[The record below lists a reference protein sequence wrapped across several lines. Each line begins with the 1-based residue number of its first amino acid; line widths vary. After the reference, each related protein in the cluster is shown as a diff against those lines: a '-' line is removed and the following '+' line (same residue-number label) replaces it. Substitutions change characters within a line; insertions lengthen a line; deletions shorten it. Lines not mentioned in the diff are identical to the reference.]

1 MLYITALG
9 FSAYNT
15 KEKAE
20 KLVTEIIAEP
30 NTRYISN
37 YKTDEIRVEY
47 YKEYGKNFGLV
58 VRGALSETEELTIY
72 SLIPYALGQE
82 ITDTHEIDVIKGD
95 KTDTYNAYCEESRSG
110 TPVSFFLQNVIDYL
124 EIEDQEDVYI
134 EGVRLV
140 AFSVEGT
147 VILPIDKDETDLLLE
162 EEEDVFREELLEKAR
177 RGDEEAIMI
186 LEEEA
191 IESSEILQERLKDE
205 DLLSILEGFFVPAED
220 SDDIYSL
227 LGTIEDVNEYKNK
240 LTHEEVFVLNIKCM
254 SLLIEV
260 YINKKDIVGIP
271 SVGMRF
277 KGTSWVHGTIEFE
290 FNDVEE
296 EMEEDEEY
304 DGGDEDDEE

>member
-1 MLYITALG
+1 MLYISALG

-20 KLVTEIIAEP
+20 KLVTEIIESP

-37 YKTDEIRVEY
+37 YKTDEIKVEY
-47 YKEYGKNFGLV
+47 YREYGTEFGLI
-58 VRGALSETEELTIY
+58 VRGALSSTEELTVY
-72 SLIPYALGQE
+72 SLVPYAIGSH
-82 ITDTHEIDVIKGD
+82 ITDTHEIDVVKGD
-95 KTDTYNAYCEESRSG
+95 KKDIYNAYCEESKSG

-147 VILPIDKDETDLLLE
+147 VILPIDKDETDIILE

-177 RGDEEAIMI
+177 QGDEEAMQI

-191 IESSEILQERLKDE
+191 LESSEILQERLKDE
-205 DLLSILEGFFVPAED
+205 DLLSILEGFFVPLGEQE
-220 SDDIYSL
+220 DIYSL
-227 LGTIEDVNEYKNK
+227 LGTII
-240 LTHEEVFVLNIKCM
+240 EVTETTNRMTSEKIYILGIKCM
-254 SLLIEV
+254 SLVLDV
-260 YINKKDIVGIP
+260 YINSKDIVGVP

-277 KGTSWVHGTIEFE
+277 KGTSWVHGLIEFE
-290 FNDVEE
+290 FNPVEE
-296 EMEEDEEY
+296 
-304 DGGDEDDEE
+304 